1 MPDPRLRT
9 ILTVGYLGAVFA
21 DMFNNRQRGLA
32 VTVFAMTVFAGP
44 LLAPFIGG
52 FINQSFLGWRYEKSA
67 QRTKIAPKKKFP
79 QCEEMHVLIFL

>member
-1 MPDPRLRT
+1 MN
-9 ILTVGYLGAVFA
+9 YLGAVFA

-52 FINQSFLGWRYEKSA
+52 FIDQSSLGWRYETRA
-67 QRTKIAPKKKFP
+67 QRVMPAQMGGLP
-79 QCEEMHVLIFL
+79 QREAN